1 MLKNQTRHGIYSM
14 VLDKMKLNNLKSKK
28 VVKAF
33 ERMGMIKVRQS
44 GTHVILKGN
53 IKGIE
58 KTLVIPIHHRE
69 IAEGTMTDILNNQA
83 EISREEFFKYY

>member
-1 MLKNQTRHGIYSM
+1 
-14 VLDKMKLNNLKSKK
+14 MKLSNLKSKK

-33 ERMGMIKVRQS
+33 EKMGMIIVRQA
-44 GTHVILKGN
+44 GTHVILKGKIN
-53 IKGIE
+53 GIE

-69 IAEGTMTDILNNQA
+69 IPGGTMTDILNNQA